1 VQSNDFP
8 ARIRAER
15 ARLGLTQAQA
25 AERIGVRQQTY
36 GQLEEQ
42 PARDPRLSTLVRL
55 VGAGY
60 RLRALA
66 PELSERRGATD
77 ALIRARRASE

>member
-1 VQSNDFP
+1 MGTSTMPGTDFP
-8 ARIRAER
+8 SRVRSER

-25 AERIGVRQQTY
+25 AELLGVRQQTY
-36 GQLEEQ
+36 SQLEEQ

-60 RLRALA
+60 RLQALA
-66 PELSERRGATD
+66 PELERA
-77 ALIRARRASE
+77 